1 MVVED
6 QGLTDVFGVE
16 SFVEVGEDDDGEF
29 EAFAFVD
36 GHELDGVGGFLGD
49 GVDFVFGLAEF
60 VDGLQESG
68 EVGRGLALKVAG
80 DLEELLH
87 LGLRVSPGGLAGQGF
102 EVAGFGK
109 DELDAFGD
117 GVGSPGQ
124 FPALVVFQE
133 LAAFFLRF
141 DQPCFALVGKVFLEC
156 LQLRRVVFGWVFV
169 EAPERLPEVAFGLG

>member
-1 MVVED
+1 MA
-6 QGLTDVFGVE
+6 DVFGVE
-16 SFVEVGEDDDGEF
+16 SFVEVGEDDDGKF

-36 GHELDGVGGFLGD
+36 GHELDGGVGFLGD

-68 EVGRGLALKVAG
+68 EVGEGLALQVAG

-87 LGLRVSPGGLAGQGF
+87 LGLGVSPGGLAGQGF
-102 EVAGFGK
+102 EVAGFGE

-124 FPALVVFQE
+124 FPALVVCQE

-141 DQPCFALVGKVFLEC
+141 GQPCFALVGEVFLEC
-156 LQLRRVVFGWVFV
+156 LELR
-169 EAPERLPEVAFGLG
+169 